1 MEMTM
6 RWFGSNADKIKLSE
20 IAQVPGVK
28 GVVGMIMDIPAG
40 EIWPK
45 ERIKSLKEEIFTINF
60 SLSISRK
67 KLNNCVSSSFSTFLL
82 LL

>member
-28 GVVGMIMDIPAG
+28 GVV
-40 EIWPK
+40 
-45 ERIKSLKEEIFTINF
+45 
-60 SLSISRK
+60 
-67 KLNNCVSSSFSTFLL
+67 
-82 LL
+82 

>member
-28 GVVGMIMDIPAG
+28 GVVGMIMDIPAEKFG
-40 EIWPK
+40 QRRESK
-45 ERIKSLKEEIFTINF
+45 HLKKKSKPQ
-60 SLSISRK
+60 
-67 KLNNCVSSSFSTFLL
+67 V
-82 LL
+82 

>member
-40 EIWPK
+40 NLAKGE
-45 ERIKSLKEEIFTINF
+45 NQ
-60 SLSISRK
+60 
-67 KLNNCVSSSFSTFLL
+67 ST
-82 LL
+82 

>member
-1 MEMTM
+1 M

-45 ERIKSLKEEIFTINF
+45 ESLQQ
-60 SLSISRK
+60 
-67 KLNNCVSSSFSTFLL
+67 LNY
-82 LL
+82 